1 MATTM
6 AAAESE
12 EKKGG
17 NYHRA
22 VRVGGGGQR
31 GTFCLL
37 LTQLKWTEIGA
48 IARRPRA
55 EADWWADGR
64 AVNVLIRRHCF
75 RVMRA
80 EEEGRRRH
88 HHYHGIHREIERLW
102 RCSRLRRRMWE
113 AE

>member
-17 NYHRA
+17 SLSSCCEG
-22 VRVGGGGQR
+22 GGGGQR

-48 IARRPRA
+48 IVVLERGGLVGGRARCKCAHSPPLFQGDARRGGGA
-55 EADWWADGR
+55 ATSSS
-64 AVNVLIRRHCF
+64 L
-75 RVMRA
+75 
-80 EEEGRRRH
+80 
-88 HHYHGIHREIERLW
+88 
-102 RCSRLRRRMWE
+102 SRDPP
-113 AE
+113 

>member
-1 MATTM
+1 M

-17 NYHRA
+17 SLSSGCE
-22 VRVGGGGQR
+22 GGGGRPEGHFLSVADTAQMDGNR
-31 GTFCLL
+31 GY
-37 LTQLKWTEIGA
+37 
-48 IARRPRA
+48 RPSSSS
-55 EADWWADGR
+55 EADWWEDRR

-102 RCSRLRRRMWE
+102 GCSRLRRRMWE

>member
-12 EKKGG
+12 EEDGELSSCCE
-17 NYHRA
+17 
-22 VRVGGGGQR
+22 GGGGRPEGHFLSVADTAQMDGNR
-31 GTFCLL
+31 GY
-37 LTQLKWTEIGA
+37 
-48 IARRPRA
+48 RRPRA

-113 AE
+113 AQ